1 MAEPIEATII
11 NFKDL
16 PLALEAHRSSTSP
29 DETVKDAVK
38 SFELTEKQLAV
49 LPAQ

>member
-1 MAEPIEATII
+1 MADEVRIV
-11 NFKDL
+11 NFGDL

-29 DETVKDAVK
+29 DQTVKEAIK